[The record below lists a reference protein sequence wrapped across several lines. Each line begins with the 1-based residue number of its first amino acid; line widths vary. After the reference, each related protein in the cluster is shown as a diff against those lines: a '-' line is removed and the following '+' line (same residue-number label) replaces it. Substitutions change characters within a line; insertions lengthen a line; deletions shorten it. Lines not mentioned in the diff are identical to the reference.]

1 MYLIDTILEKHN
13 NSDMYVMY
21 DIACTLQKH
30 LKVRL
35 LNDVSYHLLIALPIS
50 KSGCVKLSGRDDLF
64 NQVHL
69 CLPPFHSYGH
79 KASCQVY
86 LRLNYFFFL
95 HSSRYALQIQFAP
108 MRCNGVGMS
117 DGEVME

>member
-1 MYLIDTILEKHN
+1 MYLIDTILEKDN
-13 NSDMYVMY
+13 TSDMYVMY

-35 LNDVSYHLLIALPIS
+35 LNEVSYHLLIALPIS
-50 KSGCVKLSGRDDLF
+50 KSGCVKLSGRDDLL

-69 CLPPFHSYGH
+69 CLPSFHSYGH

-86 LRLNYFFFL
+86 LRLNYYYFFYIVL
-95 HSSRYALQIQFAP
+95 AMLCRYSLLQ
-108 MRCNGVGMS
+108 
-117 DGEVME
+117 

>member
-1 MYLIDTILEKHN
+1 
-13 NSDMYVMY
+13 MYVMY

-50 KSGCVKLSGRDDLF
+50 KSGCVKLSGRDDLL

-69 CLPPFHSYGH
+69 CLPSFHSYVIFI
-79 KASCQVY
+79 KAS
-86 LRLNYFFFL
+86 LRKKYTSGCLRI
-95 HSSRYALQIQFAP
+95 SP
-108 MRCNGVGMS
+108 
-117 DGEVME
+117 